1 MARQDMS
8 LGSLPF
14 QGVMQCFK
22 NPGID
27 CPVVFIGERFK
38 KSVAP
43 PRIRRQSWANP
54 FEAALSIYI
63 VNLRQLRGHNLF
75 RQIWQFNR
83 QIGGK
88 RNSVSF
94 RLG

>member
-1 MARQDMS
+1 MLQVLQEPRNGLSCCLNRRA
-8 LGSLPF
+8 F
-14 QGVMQCFK
+14 Q
-22 NPGID
+22 
-27 CPVVFIGERFK
+27 

-94 RLG
+94 KQG